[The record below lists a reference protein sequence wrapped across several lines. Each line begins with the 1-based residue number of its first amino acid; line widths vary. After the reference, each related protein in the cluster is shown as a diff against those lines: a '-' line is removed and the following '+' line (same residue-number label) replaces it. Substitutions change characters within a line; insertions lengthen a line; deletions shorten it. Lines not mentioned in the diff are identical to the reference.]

1 LPEPVQPSVIDSVEM
16 EQINSQSQQSVTT
29 EVEIS

>member
-1 LPEPVQPSVIDSVEM
+1 VEM

-29 EVEIS
+29 EVEISWEQGKIH